1 MRTGVEFNTGNRC
14 FFREASRCFSAFR
27 FPGFPFL
34 VCRCVYVH
42 VRVCIIHTHIYIGR
56 GYVREAEVDSSGGFA
71 GLRAGKCGSRPGTEC
86 RYAGGNDRYGGRARP
101 LSDNLTRIHR
111 RCIGGGEVKRIGHPS
126 ISNFFANP

>member
-34 VCRCVYVH
+34 VCRCICTCACVYYT
-42 VRVCIIHTHIYIGR
+42 HTYIYRIYIY

-86 RYAGGNDRYGGRARP
+86 RYAGGNDRYGGEGTA
-101 LSDNLTRIHR
+101 IV
-111 RCIGGGEVKRIGHPS
+111 G
-126 ISNFFANP
+126 

>member
-34 VCRCVYVH
+34 VCRCICTCACVYYT
-42 VRVCIIHTHIYIGR
+42 HTHIYIGR

-86 RYAGGNDRYGGRARP
+86 RYAGGNDRYGGEGTA
-101 LSDNLTRIHR
+101 IV
-111 RCIGGGEVKRIGHPS
+111 G
-126 ISNFFANP
+126 